1 MEQSETITKLARAE
15 AMLQKQLAD
24 EREENNRYEMEELLM
39 NDQLEQSDTLLECLD
54 LMAQLGLWETQYESA

>member
-1 MEQSETITKLARAE
+1 
-15 AMLQKQLAD
+15 MLQKQLAD

-39 NDQLEQSDTLLECLD
+39 NDELEQSDTLLECLD